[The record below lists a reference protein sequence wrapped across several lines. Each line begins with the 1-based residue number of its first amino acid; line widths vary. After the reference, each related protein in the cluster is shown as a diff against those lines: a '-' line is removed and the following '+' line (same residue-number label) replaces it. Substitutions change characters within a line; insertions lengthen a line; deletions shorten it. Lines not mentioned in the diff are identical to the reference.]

1 MIKKRCKRRNFKVK
15 NIFTLKFSIL
25 RVVHT
30 NYKNNI
36 LTGKDTEPYGKKL
49 LFRPVLPHEAGITPF
64 YSISCLWSHNFCLL
78 SHIYCLKSLVWLMS
92 PVCLLSTVCL
102 MSPVCLL
109 SHVCLSSPVYL
120 MNVSCLYLV
129 SCLTL
134 IYCQSLVSC
143 LSLTHHIH

>member
-49 LFRPVLPHEAGITPF
+49 LFRPVLPYEAGITPF
-64 YSISCLWSHNFCLL
+64 YGK
-78 SHIYCLKSLVWLMS
+78 YVWRIFFY
-92 PVCLLSTVCL
+92 
-102 MSPVCLL
+102 
-109 SHVCLSSPVYL
+109 HSSRITIHTD
-120 MNVSCLYLV
+120 S
-129 SCLTL
+129 L
-134 IYCQSLVSC
+134 IYNYKTRPLHKPPWLLCHRRRSHWSDRDRPRTVLC
-143 LSLTHHIH
+143 LPRVGGIATSGATLPRWASSGPY